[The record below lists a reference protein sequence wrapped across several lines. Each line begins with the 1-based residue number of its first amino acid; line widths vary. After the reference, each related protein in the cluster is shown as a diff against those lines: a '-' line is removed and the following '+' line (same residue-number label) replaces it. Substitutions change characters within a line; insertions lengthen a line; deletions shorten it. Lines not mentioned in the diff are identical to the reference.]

1 MNISSFI
8 RQIKL
13 NFPPILFV
21 EFKVILWDGFR
32 VLNFFSLRKV
42 KTLKSSLHG
51 RRKRRDRKAE
61 KTIKGE
67 SKRKKDLGPS
77 ENPKN

>member
-1 MNISSFI
+1 MNIPSFI

-32 VLNFFSLRKV
+32 GLKFFFIA
-42 KTLKSSLHG
+42 KS
-51 RRKRRDRKAE
+51 K
-61 KTIKGE
+61 
-67 SKRKKDLGPS
+67 
-77 ENPKN
+77 NPQI